1 MAIYFPA
8 EQTEFFDL
16 RDYDD
21 VAMWHASNWLFG
33 DDMRAIDYTA
43 AIHAVEPVSAWTWT
57 CGANLAQ
64 WGAFARDERFLTQ
77 DVALILARSESGT
90 FSPADNGNDY
100 RDYNNVR
107 YAQRFDY

>member
-1 MAIYFPA
+1 MSIYFPA

-64 WGAFARDERFLTQ
+64 WAEFHNRDNGYEMSEDVANILWSSNVGAFP
-77 DVALILARSESGT
+77 VADYPDA
-90 FSPADNGNDY
+90 FSRRN
-100 RDYNNVR
+100 
-107 YAQRFDY
+107 AQYFDY

>member
-1 MAIYFPA
+1 MSNQP
-8 EQTEFFDL
+8 TTVFDL

-64 WGAFARDERFLTQ
+64 WGAFYR
-77 DVALILARSESGT
+77 
-90 FSPADNGNDY
+90 DNGYLSDE
-100 RDYNNVR
+100 VT
-107 YAQRFDY
+107 YALYSSAYSAFPQSEYQGEAWSRRCAQQFDY